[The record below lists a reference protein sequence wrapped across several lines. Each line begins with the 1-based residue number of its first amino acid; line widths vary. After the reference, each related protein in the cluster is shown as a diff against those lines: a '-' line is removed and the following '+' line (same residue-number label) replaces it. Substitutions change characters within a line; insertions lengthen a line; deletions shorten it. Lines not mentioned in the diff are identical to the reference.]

1 MPWPLGLHI
10 SLVSQGMQLI
20 ETTKMEGSPNAK
32 GEILK
37 QASILMIKKFL
48 QDSKKE
54 KFAQYPFV

>member
-1 MPWPLGLHI
+1 MPWPLGLYI

-37 QASILMIKKFL
+37 QASILFNYQKIPAR
-48 QDSKKE
+48 Q
-54 KFAQYPFV
+54 